1 MDQEVL
7 SNELRFYGLS
17 YVDYVVYAYSKLRR
31 PGQHLR
37 PATLITAFVQIHP
50 DHDWTHQVVMY
61 TLTEACLSRVYP
73 IECEPTP
80 LNSCVAMSE
89 DILQGQTSRNLL
101 SLYTNTKH
109 M

>member
-37 PATLITAFVQIHP
+37 PATLHRMVTVGKAYKLQPVGQQVPAGVRVP
-50 DHDWTHQVVMY
+50 DAESVPVV
-61 TLTEACLSRVYP
+61 
-73 IECEPTP
+73 
-80 LNSCVAMSE
+80 
-89 DILQGQTSRNLL
+89 
-101 SLYTNTKH
+101 
-109 M
+109 